1 VNAADRL
8 TTFGARVGMVM
19 GSGLSPL
26 AGGLDVELVVPY
38 ADMPGIP
45 SPSVDGHPGNFLA
58 ARLNGVRV
66 LVALG
71 RVHMYE
77 GWEAGEVVRGIRA
90 MHACGVR
97 CLVLTNA
104 AGAVRQGM
112 SPGSW
117 MMIAD
122 HINLTGQSPLRG
134 SGKFIDMSTVYSPR
148 LRLALLEAAAR
159 GGIPLAEGV
168 YAAMPGPQYETPA
181 EIKMLG
187 VLGADAVGMST
198 VPEAIEARALGMEI
212 CGLSCITN
220 LAAGLGDTPL
230 DHAGVL
236 ETGRAAADAFRVL
249 ITGSITAIEARAREV
264 ALAEMPGSGQQ
275 IPA

>member
-1 VNAADRL
+1 
-8 TTFGARVGMVM
+8 MVM

-26 AGGLDVELVVPY
+26 ADGFEVELDVPY

-45 SPSVDGHPGNFLA
+45 SPRVDGHPGRFLA
-58 ARLNGVRV
+58 AHLNGVRV

-97 CLVLTNA
+97 CLILTNA

-117 MMIAD
+117 MLISD

-148 LRLALLEAAAR
+148 LRLTLLETAAR

-220 LAAGLGDTPL
+220 LAAGLRDTPL
-230 DHAGVL
+230 DHTEVL
-236 ETGRAAADAFRVL
+236 ASGRAAADSFRLL
-249 ITGSITAIEARAREV
+249 ITESMPAIEVRAREV
-264 ALAEMPGSGQQ
+264 ALAETHRRGQ
-275 IPA
+275 